1 MIRAVIF
8 DIDNTMYNFDRAH
21 AAAMEALF
29 RYGNQALSLEPGSM
43 KEGLS
48 AAQKL
53 ILDRLGTNSSA
64 IHNRLIRFQTFLE
77 SMKNVDLTKALEM
90 YHTYWD
96 TLLAVMEP
104 EPGLKDLIL
113 DLGSR
118 GIRIGIGSDMTAYI
132 QFKKLE
138 KLGVLDQL
146 SFIVTSEEAGAE
158 KPSPEFFR
166 LCVEKA
172 GCKAEECVFI
182 GDSLKKDVEGAEKS
196 GLYGIW
202 YHPAPENR
210 KHDMQETGSGYPVI
224 TSYEKC
230 LKDGGFF
237 SEI

>member
-1 MIRAVIF
+1 MKIIF

-138 KLGVLDQL
+138 KLGVLSFPL
-146 SFIVTSEEAGAE
+146 SLQAKRQERKSRRRSFSGSVWRRPDVRQRNVFLSETA
-158 KPSPEFFR
+158 
-166 LCVEKA
+166 
-172 GCKAEECVFI
+172 
-182 GDSLKKDVEGAEKS
+182 
-196 GLYGIW
+196 
-202 YHPAPENR
+202 
-210 KHDMQETGSGYPVI
+210 
-224 TSYEKC
+224 
-230 LKDGGFF
+230 
-237 SEI
+237 

>member
-104 EPGLKDLIL
+104 EPGLKDL
-113 DLGSR
+113 
-118 GIRIGIGSDMTAYI
+118 
-132 QFKKLE
+132 E

-146 SFIVTSEEAGAE
+146 SFIVTSEEAGEE

-224 TSYEKC
+224 TSYETC

>member
-132 QFKKLE
+132 QFKSWRSWACWISFP
-138 KLGVLDQL
+138 L
-146 SFIVTSEEAGAE
+146 SLQAKRQERKSRRRSFSGSVWRRPDVRQRNVFLSETA
-158 KPSPEFFR
+158 
-166 LCVEKA
+166 
-172 GCKAEECVFI
+172 
-182 GDSLKKDVEGAEKS
+182 
-196 GLYGIW
+196 
-202 YHPAPENR
+202 
-210 KHDMQETGSGYPVI
+210 
-224 TSYEKC
+224 
-230 LKDGGFF
+230 
-237 SEI
+237 

>member
-21 AAAMEALF
+21 KAAMEALF
-29 RYGNQALSLEPGSM
+29 RYGNHTLTLQTDFMRERLA
-43 KEGLS
+43 
-48 AAQKL
+48 AAQKT
-53 ILDRLGTNSSA
+53 ILDRLGTNASA
-64 IHNRLIRFQTFLE
+64 IHNRMIRFQTFLE
-77 SMKNVDLTKALEM
+77 SMPDVDLTRALEM

-96 TLLAVMEP
+96 TLLDVMEP
-104 EPGLKDLIL
+104 EPGLQELITTL
-113 DLGSR
+113 HGR

-172 GCKAEECVFI
+172 GCRAEECAFI
-182 GDSLKKDVEGAEKS
+182 GDSLKKDVEGAAAN
-196 GLYGIW
+196 GLHGIW
-202 YHPAPENR
+202 YCPKEGESE
-210 KHDMQETGSGYPVI
+210 KKEGYPVI
-224 TSYEKC
+224 TSYIEYLEESGTGK
-230 LKDGGFF
+230 KN
-237 SEI
+237 